1 VLAGGRS
8 TRFGSNKLRVEYRGA
23 PLLHHAVAR
32 LAEVSEEV
40 VVVLSPDG
48 PEPTMPAGVSV
59 RFTRDTTDGEGPLAG
74 LYAGL
79 MASRTE
85 LVLVA
90 GGDMPDL
97 QPALLREMLRVAR
110 EEPADAVALAD
121 GGRLR
126 PLPCALR
133 MLEALD
139 ATHTLLHIGGR
150 RLRSMLEALQP
161 VVIDEAAW
169 IVIDPARGTL
179 FDVDER
185 SDLDPT

>member
-1 VLAGGRS
+1 MLAGGRA
-8 TRFGSNKLRVEYRGA
+8 TRFGSDKLAAAYRGA
-23 PLLHHAVAR
+23 PLLHHAVTR

-40 VVVLSPDG
+40 VVVLSPTG
-48 PEPTMPAGVSV
+48 PEPTAPGGVRI

-85 LVLVA
+85 LVVVA

-97 QPALLREMLRVAR
+97 QPPVLREMLRVAR
-110 EEPADAVALAD
+110 DEVADAVALAD
-121 GGRLR
+121 GDRMR
-126 PLPCALR
+126 PLPCVLR

-150 RLRSMLEALQP
+150 RLRSLLEAIHP
-161 VVIDEAAW
+161 TVIDEATWTAM
-169 IVIDPARGTL
+169 DPERRTL
-179 FDVDER
+179 FDVDEPG
-185 SDLDPT
+185 DMDV